1 MVCSRL
7 LFEEPAAIYVP
18 LKFAEMVKEVKL
30 AQAKEVSG
38 SFEEKIIGDR
48 CTLLGTNVFHSRY
61 SAFEIL
67 SS

>member
-1 MVCSRL
+1 M
-7 LFEEPAAIYVP
+7 P

-61 SAFEIL
+61 NAFEIV

>member
-1 MVCSRL
+1 M
-7 LFEEPAAIYVP
+7 P

-38 SFEEKIIGDR
+38 SFEEKTIGDR